1 MADPRLRLQQA
12 AKVGHQGPRGSGG
25 ARRPRPVSR
34 KQRPR
39 GRGRTQG
46 ARGCGDRS
54 CGRRQTRHPRP
65 AAGRAR
71 AGVLTAVSSRYTSGY
86 WKDSMARG
94 GRGAAWGRGLRAV
107 GASGPGWPRG
117 EAGALAGAERAAA
130 VAGGSG
136 RGSHERTGGEAA
148 RRRGRAGSRKQLPA
162 RPGAPPRRAGPAAA
176 AAARGSGRRRA
187 CAGSGAQLP
196 LQERRPRP
204 RRPGTRAT
212 PPRPRRSHAGP
223 PPGATAPGTRRS
235 RTRAGR
241 AYGAGHTSGH
251 AGPGPPRLLPP
262 ALPEVPR
269 CQFSHSRARGRM
281 NSRVCLLIDS
291 PIFLFPGVVG
301 RQRAISPFPSL
312 EIRGHEVA

>member
-94 GRGAAWGRGLRAV
+94 GRGAAWGRGLRVWARAGRAGR
-107 GASGPGWPRG
+107 GARLGRWRGPSGRRRWR
-117 EAGALAGAERAAA
+117 AALAGAPT
-130 VAGGSG
+130 SG
-136 RGSHERTGGEAA
+136 PAA
-148 RRRGRAGSRKQLPA
+148 RRRGGEDVLEAGSNCRRDREPLPGGRAQRRLRRQEGAGGAVRAPGRAHSSLCRSAGRARAARAHGPPRRGRAAATPA
-162 RPGAPPRRAGPAAA
+162 RRRGPPRRAPA
-176 AAARGSGRRRA
+176 GV
-187 CAGSGAQLP
+187 
-196 LQERRPRP
+196 
-204 RRPGTRAT
+204 
-212 PPRPRRSHAGP
+212 
-223 PPGATAPGTRRS
+223 AP
-235 RTRAGR
+235 AP
-241 AYGAGHTSGH
+241 AGHTVRGTRPVTPGRGH
-251 AGPGPPRLLPP
+251 HASSLPP
-262 ALPEVPR
+262 SPKSLAVSLAIAALAGE
-269 CQFSHSRARGRM
+269 
-281 NSRVCLLIDS
+281 
-291 PIFLFPGVVG
+291 
-301 RQRAISPFPSL
+301 
-312 EIRGHEVA
+312 